1 MINEYAMPS
10 PDSINKRILLPLLA
24 SIVAITPLAI
34 DLYLPA
40 MLVIA
45 NDLQTTMPNVQI
57 SLSIYLAGYAL
68 GMLFFG
74 ETPFNEIF
82 PGIILIILAG
92 LLIFWFEKQNG

>member
-1 MINEYAMPS
+1 MPS
-10 PDSINKRILLPLLA
+10 PEILNKRILLPLLA

-74 ETPFNEIF
+74 PIADELGRRLLAKVGLSLF
-82 PGIILIILAG
+82 GISSLA
-92 LLIFWFEKQNG
+92 LAFCQNIELF